1 MKQKTFVLNQAC
13 TLLRVTVRCPHG
25 ESADFEFPTPSKS
38 TCSTDNERRWTLA
51 QVIKNNRKTWKQIE
65 QGKSIFG
72 RCHLCMSKNSPPPQ
86 GA

>member
-1 MKQKTFVLNQAC
+1 MKQKTLVLSPDC

-38 TCSTDNERRWTLA
+38 DSVSERRWTLA
-51 QVIKNNRKTWKQIE
+51 QIIRNNRKAWKLIE

-72 RCHLCMSKNSPPPQ
+72 RCNRCMSMN
-86 GA
+86 GHNG